1 MPSPYYPIHTSYV
14 PPYPST
20 STKLFLPN
28 PIPTRITM
36 MRGNERAKMPTLS
49 PHVLPVTN
57 GFLTKNQMPFSQSFT
72 TSAPLGSGHIGSG
85 VPMGGGSGHLML
97 QN

>member
-1 MPSPYYPIHTSYV
+1 MRGVLGPAVELLTFGSPEG
-14 PPYPST
+14 
-20 STKLFLPN
+20 L
-28 PIPTRITM
+28 PIPNFSKCWASPPHLAKLGLRH
-36 MRGNERAKMPTLS
+36 KMPTLS

-85 VPMGGGSGHLML
+85 VPMGGRSGHLML
-97 QN
+97 